1 MVTSSITS
9 GGQTDI
15 RERIEHSLDTIRP
28 ALQID
33 GGDVELVD
41 FDSATGV
48 VQVRLIGVCGTCP
61 ISPTTVKHGIERRLR
76 EMVPEVREVRAS

>member
-1 MVTSSITS
+1 MVTSSITP

-15 RERIEHSLDTIRP
+15 RERIEHSLDTVRP

-41 FDSATGV
+41 FDSETGV

-61 ISPTTVKHGIERRLR
+61 ISPSTVKHGIERRLR